1 MKKMIPAGGSRNWP
15 SKPGLRGCYKPGN
28 PAANVCSQDDAV
40 TSEAWEVPSYIG
52 WHLFPVTLVGR
63 LLCVPGHKNVRG
75 NDAIY
80 FATTMAHY
88 SIL

>member
-40 TSEAWEVPSYIG
+40 TSEA
-52 WHLFPVTLVGR
+52 
-63 LLCVPGHKNVRG
+63 
-75 NDAIY
+75 
-80 FATTMAHY
+80 
-88 SIL
+88 